1 MEPDKRFRS
10 SDSVSS
16 SFHFTRMQPQR
27 QLQEK
32 EEEKKKEKKHH
43 PYPKAGERNSKNNA
57 STWRKSA
64 NHVTQLNVN
73 INVM

>member
-1 MEPDKRFRS
+1 MEPDKGFRS

-32 EEEKKKEKKHH
+32 EEEKKNEKNIIHTLRQGRETAKTMQ
-43 PYPKAGERNSKNNA
+43 A
-57 STWRKSA
+57 
-64 NHVTQLNVN
+64 HVGKVL
-73 INVM
+73 IM